1 MKGGGLLSKQDL
13 ACVFRP
19 DIKYDEDSIVSKI
32 DKSTNLNNEISI
44 LNKMKEIDP
53 EGRFHSM
60 FVERFPLDSVS
71 IPDEYRK
78 CRHSKEAVIDMG
90 VMNITYVGKKTFFD
104 YLREGNI
111 KTLND
116 DEVAMIFVRICNVI
130 AGLFH
135 MNLYNIFHNDIHLRN
150 VIIHLDEGTK
160 VPNEYGIKIIDFG
173 MGTLY
178 APRYSNKNDFDDFFD
193 NLGFAADF
201 FITHEDGKD
210 FDIGCDSC
218 KNKSKILEKPHR
230 DNVDYIKTIKN
241 YLTFLKDTFGERYST
256 IAYNTY
262 FKDILIWTQGGGAK
276 KISKRRSHK
285 NMQLRVKK
293 RSSRRK
299 QKGGVGNVSTLKRKK
314 SFNLMYN
321 IHP

>member
-104 YLREGNI
+104 LGVLYPFQLHSSTDLEDHG
-111 KTLND
+111 TF
-116 DEVAMIFVRICNVI
+116 FVRIYSVPI
-130 AGLFH
+130 KK
-135 MNLYNIFHNDIHLRN
+135 NI
-150 VIIHLDEGTK
+150 V
-160 VPNEYGIKIIDFG
+160 
-173 MGTLY
+173 
-178 APRYSNKNDFDDFFD
+178 
-193 NLGFAADF
+193 
-201 FITHEDGKD
+201 GK
-210 FDIGCDSC
+210 
-218 KNKSKILEKPHR
+218 
-230 DNVDYIKTIKN
+230 T
-241 YLTFLKDTFGERYST
+241 
-256 IAYNTY
+256 
-262 FKDILIWTQGGGAK
+262 W
-276 KISKRRSHK
+276 
-285 NMQLRVKK
+285 
-293 RSSRRK
+293 
-299 QKGGVGNVSTLKRKK
+299 
-314 SFNLMYN
+314 
-321 IHP
+321 